1 MWPPPTSLLFLLFAS
16 LLHQASVISGEEE
29 EANALGRDIHL
40 ATNLP
45 PSLSEGIVEKF
56 LTTSGEREQDG
67 IGERKFELT
76 SQNSP
81 SLKEG
86 PII

>member
-29 EANALGRDIHL
+29 EANALGHL

-56 LTTSGEREQDG
+56 LTTSGEREQEG
-67 IGERKFELT
+67 IGDRKFELT